1 MDDLIRAYTPRNEV
15 ELAMLK
21 GLLDKEGVSFYVQNE
36 NFGALKAG
44 PQIPLFNA
52 RTIMIPKEQI
62 IKAKEIIDAFVESA
76 YEEDRKDQY
85 QYTFKEK
92 IRMFLEIVL
101 FGWVVPGK
109 RRWPK
114 EDNYKKK
121 EGTA

>member
-1 MDDLIRAYTPRNEV
+1 MDDLVRAYTPRNEV

-21 GLLDKEGVSFYVQNE
+21 GLLAQEGISFYVQNE

-52 RTIMIPKEQI
+52 RTIMIPKEQYLE
-62 IKAKEIIDAFVESA
+62 AKEIINGFMSSA
-76 YEEDRKDQY
+76 YEEDRKDTY

-92 IRMFLEIVL
+92 LRMLLEIVL

-109 RRWPK
+109 RKWPK
-114 EDNYKKK
+114 ERKLQKAIR
-121 EGTA
+121 TT